1 MRSVVAQAL
10 GARDSD
16 EDALGAGLLSAP
28 LRRRRSV
35 NREIPQTVF
44 RSQAL
49 AEKKMSCADFS
60 LVVAT
65 PVGTGGQRAPTQR
78 SIKTRSVVAQ
88 VIGKKLSGLI
98 AEAERNGWRNER

>member
-1 MRSVVAQAL
+1 M
-10 GARDSD
+10 
-16 EDALGAGLLSAP
+16 
-28 LRRRRSV
+28 

-49 AEKKMSCADFS
+49 TEKKMSCADFS

-65 PVGTGGQRAPTQR
+65 PVGTGGQWALRRQR

-88 VIGKKLSGLI
+88 ALGKKLSGLI